1 MTIVQHLVL
10 DEYGAFLGKHS
21 ERLVVSKGG
30 KTVQQIPLLYLESV
44 TISGSGISLSADAV
58 EECSKHGIPIYFL
71 SERGHPY
78 ASLYSAG
85 LTGTITT
92 RREQLAAFKDSR
104 GVRLSFSLI
113 SGKMQNQANLVKYM
127 AKYRKETAPDTYEE
141 LRRLTSEIMD
151 EIIEIE
157 NIQRYPEIQE
167 GSAVIDDL
175 RNELMGIEGRAAQRY
190 WRAVACVLPESA
202 AFPGRKHQRAV
213 DPVNAGLNYGYGILY
228 SQCERALTLAGL
240 DPYAGFLHVDRP
252 GKPSLTLD
260 FIEEFRQAIVDR
272 TIIGLANKNV
282 AFTQEPDGLLKKETR
297 LMLAEKIRERLDAA
311 VPFEGKHYPL
321 RIVLQMQARHVAT
334 FLRCERPEYI
344 PFVLAW

>member
-175 RNELMGIEGRAAQRY
+175 
-190 WRAVACVLPESA
+190 
-202 AFPGRKHQRAV
+202 
-213 DPVNAGLNYGYGILY
+213 
-228 SQCERALTLAGL
+228 
-240 DPYAGFLHVDRP
+240 P